1 MSASQPIEWTVAQLA
16 QAVERGQ
23 LELHYQP
30 IVDLRSEQI
39 VGAEALLRWR
49 HPTLGLLPP
58 GQFLPVVESSG
69 LMPEIG
75 AWVLGAAC
83 RQMRD
88 WRVLA
93 WQPFRLA
100 VNVSAS
106 QVGPDFDGWVKGDSL
121 IVDRYPGRATLMQ
134 CPGVPLSGSQATRPE
149 PRAESGH
156 AALILDG
163 SALHVPYARN
173 VVARGWLGRSFY
185 PYEPPRRFL
194 HQGKRVGEY
203 KVLSLGSPGL
213 HGFMSC
219 RTRAMA
225 A

>member
-58 GQFLPVVESSG
+58 GQFLPVIESSG

-100 VNVSAS
+100 VKCFGEPSGARFR
-106 QVGPDFDGWVKGDSL
+106 QVGK
-121 IVDRYPGRATLMQ
+121 GRAGR
-134 CPGVPLSGSQATRPE
+134 CR
-149 PRAESGH
+149 
-156 AALILDG
+156 
-163 SALHVPYARN
+163 
-173 VVARGWLGRSFY
+173 VAR
-185 PYEPPRRFL
+185 
-194 HQGKRVGEY
+194 RV
-203 KVLSLGSPGL
+203 S
-213 HGFMSC
+213 
-219 RTRAMA
+219 
-225 A
+225 